1 VEVSQADNNGASY
14 ITAVAC
20 VYYLPGDQIVTDLI
34 VGNSRGDIGL
44 VTCGKFILLK
54 KKAHNGMINIIKV
67 TDALHEVSCGSTEE
81 TGHYHFRRG

>member
-1 VEVSQADNNGASY
+1 MEVSLADNNGASY
-14 ITAVAC
+14 ITAVSC

-67 TDALHEVSCGSTEE
+67 TDALHEVDLTHQEIS
-81 TGHYHFRRG
+81 HHHIWRR